1 MENTKTGFGA
11 RLADAGKSALNSYG
25 SVLIAIVALSVV
37 WAIASPFFL
46 TAANLK
52 NIGVYMSASGII
64 AAGVTV
70 SMLLGGLDLSQMSI
84 MAFSGMVVGVSYRA
98 GVGGPVLMLIA
109 MAVGVLCG
117 VLNGLVMNYMRISP
131 IITTLGTSM
140 VFRDMAYIVSN
151 GNLSVQNGRIASAGI
166 AGYFEEI
173 FISQKIGFDK
183 PRKEFFDACFAR
195 IPGFDRQRS
204 IIVGDSLTSD
214 IRGGI
219 NAGIKTCWYNPR
231 GKAARADIRPDYC
244 ITALHELPGLLS
256 RIFRS

>member
-11 RLADAGKSALNSYG
+11 RLAGAGKSALNSYG

-84 MAFSGMVVGVSYRA
+84 MAFSGMVVGVSYKA

-140 VFRDMAYIVSN
+140 VFRAMAYIVSN
-151 GNLSVQNGRIASAGI
+151 GNMIHINDNFIKWIGRGKLLGIPTMIVIAAAVYIIIGI
-166 AGYFEEI
+166 V
-173 FISQKIGFDK
+173 
-183 PRKEFFDACFAR
+183 
-195 IPGFDRQRS
+195 RQR
-204 IIVGDSLTSD
+204 
-214 IRGGI
+214 RGGLPLRYQ
-219 NAGIKTCWYNPR
+219 CQEDPCHCVYDFR
-231 GKAARADIRPDYC
+231 RLCRSC
-244 ITALHELPGLLS
+244 HHALHCPGLRCS
-256 RIFRS
+256 PQPGHRR